1 MALFAYL
8 RVSTDIQD
16 VNTQKLGVLEYCA
29 AQKLGVPELV
39 EDTVSG
45 KTDWKEREIGR
56 LLGSCVAGD
65 VIVVSEISRLA
76 RSTLQVLEIMQA
88 AAGAE
93 VAIHVVK
100 NAMVMDGSLQS
111 KIYATIFG
119 LAAEIERDFIV
130 QRTREGLARVR
141 AEGVILGRPP
151 GESKTLALDA
161 HAKKIDHYL
170 ELKLNKR
177 AMAKLLDV
185 SPNTLYQWLRRRRPE
200 VLTMPRTSTSA
211 Q

>member
-8 RVSTDIQD
+8 RVSTDMQD

-29 AQKLGVPELV
+29 ARKLGVPELV
-39 EDTVSG
+39 EDTVSS
-45 KTDWKEREIGR
+45 KTDWRQREIG
-56 LLGSCVAGD
+56 LLLASCVAGD
-65 VIVVSEISRLA
+65 VVVVSEISRLA

-88 AAGAE
+88 AACSQ

-130 QRTREGLARVR
+130 QRTKEGLARVR
-141 AEGVILGRPP
+141 AEGIVLGRPP
-151 GESKTLALDA
+151 GEAKTLALDA
-161 HAKKIDHYL
+161 HARKIDHYI
-170 ELKLNKR
+170 ELNLNKR

-200 VLTMPRTSTSA
+200 VLNGE
-211 Q
+211 

>member
-8 RVSTDIQD
+8 RVSTDMQD
-16 VNTQKLGVLEYCA
+16 LNTQKLGVLEYCA
-29 AQKLGVPELV
+29 GHKLGVPELV
-39 EDTVSG
+39 EDTVSS
-45 KTDWKEREIGR
+45 KADWRQREIGQ
-56 LLGSCVAGD
+56 LLGSCVADD

-88 AAGAE
+88 AAGAQ

-130 QRTREGLARVR
+130 QRTKEGLARVR
-141 AEGVILGRPP
+141 AEGGTLGRPP
-151 GESKTLALDA
+151 GEAKTLALDA
-161 HAKKIDHYL
+161 HAKRIDHYL

-200 VLTMPRTSTSA
+200 VFA
-211 Q
+211 E

>member
-29 AQKLGVPELV
+29 AQKLGVPELA

-45 KTDWKEREIGR
+45 KADWRERHIGQ
-56 LLGSCVAGD
+56 LLSSCVAGD

-88 AAGAE
+88 AASAQ

-100 NAMVMDGSLQS
+100 NAMIMDGSLQS

-130 QRTREGLARVR
+130 QRTKEGLARVR
-141 AEGVILGRPP
+141 AEGIVLGRPP
-151 GESKTLALDA
+151 GEAKTLALDA

-200 VLTMPRTSTSA
+200 VLDNAPSTST